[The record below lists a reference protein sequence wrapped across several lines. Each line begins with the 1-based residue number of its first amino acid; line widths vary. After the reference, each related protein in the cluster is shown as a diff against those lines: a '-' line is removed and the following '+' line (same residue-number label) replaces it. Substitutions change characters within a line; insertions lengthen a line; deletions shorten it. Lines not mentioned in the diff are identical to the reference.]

1 MYIQQIINGLKCQV
15 LGADNQDVT
24 SLSCDTSTVKPGCIF
39 FCLKGQ
45 KYDGHNFFRKAIGDG
60 AVAIVTERKLDTS
73 LLQIVV
79 PNCRIAMA
87 VCAKNFYEHC
97 ADKMRLIAIVGTN
110 GKTSTSYILQN
121 ILQKSGTNTAVV
133 GTNGVFF
140 NNQHIACN
148 LTTPDP
154 ILLHKLFK
162 QMYQNNVRTVVMEVS
177 AHAIALSKV
186 YGLHFEVAI
195 FTNFSQDHLDYFGT
209 MEKYASVKS
218 GFFCLE
224 NISNAVVNVDDQL
237 GKQIFGKVP
246 SVSFG
251 MEENCDCF
259 VENPQIDGE
268 FTTFDVCLF
277 GNRAKFKTKLAGKFN
292 LYNILSAC
300 STASVLG
307 IPISTMVDAVAEVE
321 YIDGRNQTL
330 LRNDGV
336 KIVIDFAHTPDGVS
350 NILSYLKSASQGQ
363 LIVVFGCGGNR
374 DKFKRPLMAEV
385 VSKYADFAVV
395 TNDNP
400 RFEDPKVIADDI
412 VAKLTCKHK
421 VILNRSQATEF
432 ALSLAS
438 CGDTVAILGKGAER
452 YQEIK
457 NKKIPYS
464 DLEIVTRLLGRST

>member
-15 LGADNQDVT
+15 VGYDNPDVT
-24 SLSCDTSTVKPGCIF
+24 SLSCDTSTVCVGSLF

-45 KYDGHNFFRKAIGDG
+45 QYDGHDFFRKVIGDG
-60 AVAIVTERKLDTS
+60 AVAIVTEKLLDTS
-73 LLQIVV
+73 LLQIIV
-79 PNCRIAMA
+79 PNCRVAMA

-140 NNQHIACN
+140 NNQHLASN

-162 QMYQNNVRTVVMEVS
+162 QMYQNNVQTVVMEVS
-177 AHAIALSKV
+177 AHAIVLQKV
-186 YGLHFEVAI
+186 YGLHFDVAI
-195 FTNFSQDHLDYFGT
+195 FTNFSQDHLDFFQS
-209 MEKYASVKS
+209 MERYAQVKS
-218 GFFCLE
+218 SFFIAE
-224 NISNAVVNVDDQL
+224 NVINAVVNVDDDL
-237 GKQIFGKVP
+237 GKKIYNQIQ
-246 SVSFG
+246 SVSYG
-251 MEENCDCF
+251 MGENCDCYLQD
-259 VENPQIDGE
+259 VKQIGGYTQ
-268 FTTFDVCLF
+268 FQISLF
-277 GNRAKFKTKLAGKFN
+277 GNRAVIKTKLCGLFN
-292 LYNILSAC
+292 LYNVLSAC
-300 STASVLG
+300 ACASVLG
-307 IPISTMVDAVAEVE
+307 VPQNVIADAVQEVE
-321 YIDGRNQTL
+321 FIDGRNQTL
-330 LRNDGV
+330 IRNDGA
-336 KIVIDFAHTPDGVS
+336 KIVIDFAHTPDGIN
-350 NILSYLKSASQGQ
+350 NILSYLKSVTQGQ

-385 VSKYADFAVV
+385 VSKYADFAIV

-412 VAKLTCKHK
+412 TARLSCKHK

-438 CGDTVAILGKGAER
+438 CCDTVAILGKGAEK
-452 YQEIK
+452 YQEIR
-457 NKKIPYS
+457 NRKIPYS
-464 DLEIVTRLLGRST
+464 DLEIVTRLLARNT